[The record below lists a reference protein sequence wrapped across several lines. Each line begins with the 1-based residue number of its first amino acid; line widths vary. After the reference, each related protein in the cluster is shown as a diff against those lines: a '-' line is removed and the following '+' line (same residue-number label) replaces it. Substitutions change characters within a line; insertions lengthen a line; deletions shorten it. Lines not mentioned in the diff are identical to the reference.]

1 MENKE
6 VTPVATPPL
15 PAQAL
20 FVTSHWP
27 TCRLIPGKEISL
39 DQSGLAPG
47 LHGAGVAAMAVSP
60 GEEGGPWVQSGSAR
74 GKEEAMDFV
83 LGARV
88 PPKVKSC

>member
-1 MENKE
+1 
-6 VTPVATPPL
+6 
-15 PAQAL
+15 
-20 FVTSHWP
+20 
-27 TCRLIPGKEISL
+27 
-39 DQSGLAPG
+39 
-47 LHGAGVAAMAVSP
+47 MAVNP